1 MKAITERDRI
11 AARRIAKRLVAE
23 LGKMEWHR
31 RGNEAECAQRV
42 SEAIQREARNS
53 GLALA
58 LQLLIYPGTTAHQD
72 TDSHRRYA
80 HGLVLDEPAIDW
92 FFAQYIPDHAQRED
106 WRFAPLLAPDV
117 DGVAPAWIG
126 LAECDP
132 LVDEGV
138 EYADKLR
145 MAGVPV
151 DLEIYK
157 GVTHEFVKMGRVIAE
172 ARQAHADMA
181 AALKTAFGLN

>member
-1 MKAITERDRI
+1 MLPVVHDY
-11 AARRIAKRLVAE
+11 
-23 LGKMEWHR
+23 LG
-31 RGNEAECAQRV
+31 
-42 SEAIQREARNS
+42 
-53 GLALA
+53 
-58 LQLLIYPGTTAHQD
+58 
-72 TDSHRRYA
+72 
-80 HGLVLDEPAIDW
+80 
-92 FFAQYIPDHAQRED
+92 
-106 WRFAPLLAPDV
+106 RFAEVDV
-117 DGVAPAWIG
+117 NCWFVDRVVS
-126 LAECDP
+126 

-181 AALKTAFGLN
+181 AALKTAFELKQE

>member
-1 MKAITERDRI
+1 M
-11 AARRIAKRLVAE
+11 
-23 LGKMEWHR
+23 
-31 RGNEAECAQRV
+31 
-42 SEAIQREARNS
+42 
-53 GLALA
+53 
-58 LQLLIYPGTTAHQD
+58 
-72 TDSHRRYA
+72 
-80 HGLVLDEPAIDW
+80 
-92 FFAQYIPDHAQRED
+92 
-106 WRFAPLLAPDV
+106 
-117 DGVAPAWIG
+117 
-126 LAECDP
+126 
-132 LVDEGV
+132 